1 MMLMFLYNI
10 KLYKNFLNYY
20 VMISIHKTFVFYS
33 YVYLV
38 NNSLTEINKLYLNNL
53 NPPKS
58 LVILN
63 YSLLFF
69 SSSFLIYT
77 GREILSDIN
86 KNL

>member
-1 MMLMFLYNI
+1 MFLYKL
-10 KLYKNFLNYY
+10 KLYKNFLIYY
-20 VMISIHKTFVFYS
+20 VMISIHKTIVFYG
-33 YVYLV
+33 YVYLA
-38 NNSLTEINKLYLNNL
+38 NNSLNEINKLYLNNL

-63 YSLLFF
+63 YSILFL

>member
-1 MMLMFLYNI
+1 
-10 KLYKNFLNYY
+10 
-20 VMISIHKTFVFYS
+20 MIPIGKTIVFYG

-38 NNSLTEINKLYLNNL
+38 NNSLTEINKLYLKNF

-58 LVILN
+58 LVLFN
-63 YSLLFF
+63 YSILLL
-69 SSSFLIYT
+69 SSSLLIYT

>member
-1 MMLMFLYNI
+1 
-10 KLYKNFLNYY
+10 
-20 VMISIHKTFVFYS
+20 MISIDKTIVFCS

-38 NNSLTEINKLYLNNL
+38 NTSLTELNKLYLKNL

-69 SSSFLIYT
+69 SSSLLIYT
-77 GREILSDIN
+77 GREMLV
-86 KNL
+86 KQFT

>member
-1 MMLMFLYNI
+1 
-10 KLYKNFLNYY
+10 
-20 VMISIHKTFVFYS
+20 MISIDKTIVFCS

-38 NNSLTEINKLYLNNL
+38 NTSLTELNKLYLKHH

-58 LVILN
+58 LVIFN

-69 SSSFLIYT
+69 SSSLLIYT

>member
-1 MMLMFLYNI
+1 
-10 KLYKNFLNYY
+10 
-20 VMISIHKTFVFYS
+20 MISIHKTIVFYG
-33 YVYLV
+33 YVYLA
-38 NNSLTEINKLYLNNL
+38 NNSLNEINKLYLNNL

-63 YSLLFF
+63 YSILFL

>member
-1 MMLMFLYNI
+1 
-10 KLYKNFLNYY
+10 
-20 VMISIHKTFVFYS
+20 MISIHKTIVFYG

-38 NNSLTEINKLYLNNL
+38 NNSLNEINKLYLNNL
-53 NPPKS
+53 NPHKS

-63 YSLLFF
+63 YSILFL

>member
-1 MMLMFLYNI
+1 
-10 KLYKNFLNYY
+10 
-20 VMISIHKTFVFYS
+20 MIPIGKTIVFYG

-38 NNSLTEINKLYLNNL
+38 NNSLTELNKLYLKNF

-58 LVILN
+58 LIILN
-63 YSLLFF
+63 NSILFF
-69 SSSFLIYT
+69 SSLLLIYT